1 MLFDKGTAHHTFTA
15 TSTYLAFVPFLSIR
29 KVFTMKILCVGDV
42 VSRVGRDMLFKYVD
56 ELKYQKDIDFVIV
69 NGENSSH
76 GRGMTRSTYSEMKRA
91 GADVF
96 TMGNHVWGAK
106 EVVPIMEQ
114 EGDVIRP
121 LNMQGTQP
129 GNGSVVMTAKN
140 GTKIG
145 IINLIGQ
152 VNMLPCNSPF
162 DAATKEVEKIREITP
177 VIFVDFHAE
186 VTSEKMA
193 MGYFLDGKVSAVFGT
208 HTHIQTAD
216 AKILKGGTG
225 YITDL
230 GMTGPEESVLG
241 MNKNIIID
249 RFVSGVPQK
258 FEIASG
264 KGQFCG
270 CIFTVDEN
278 SGKCTDI
285 ERLYIE
291 E

>member
-1 MLFDKGTAHHTFTA
+1 M
-15 TSTYLAFVPFLSIR
+15 
-29 KVFTMKILCVGDV
+29 KVLCVGDV
-42 VSRVGRDMLFKYVD
+42 VSRTGREMLFKYVED
-56 ELKYQKDIDFVIV
+56 LKYTKDIDFVIV

-76 GRGMTRSTYSEMKRA
+76 GRGMTRSAYNEMKRA

-96 TMGNHVWGAK
+96 TMGNHVWGVK
-106 EVVPIMEQ
+106 EVVSIMDE

-121 LNMQGTQP
+121 SNLQGDPP
-129 GNGSVVMTAKN
+129 GKGSVVIEAKN
-140 GTKIG
+140 GVKVG
-145 IINLIGQ
+145 VINLMGQ

-162 DAATKEVEKIREITP
+162 EAAEREIAKLRERTP

-216 AKILKGGTG
+216 AKILEGGTG

-230 GMTGPEESVLG
+230 GMTGPIDSVLG
-241 MNKNIIID
+241 MNKTIIVN
-249 RFVSGVPQK
+249 RFTSGTPQK
-258 FEIASG
+258 FEIATG
-264 KGQFCG
+264 RGQFCA
-270 CIFTVDEN
+270 CIFTIDEE

>member
-1 MLFDKGTAHHTFTA
+1 M
-15 TSTYLAFVPFLSIR
+15 
-29 KVFTMKILCVGDV
+29 KVLCVGDV
-42 VSRVGRDMLFKYVD
+42 VSRVGRDMLFRYVE
-56 ELKYQKDIDFVIV
+56 ELKYQKNIDFVIV
-69 NGENSSH
+69 NGENSNH
-76 GRGMTRSTYSEMKRA
+76 GRGMTRSCYNEMKRA

-106 EVVPIMEQ
+106 EVISVMEQ

-121 LNMQGTQP
+121 LNMQGNQP
-129 GNGSVVMTAKN
+129 GCGSVIMTARN
-140 GTKIG
+140 GKKIG

-162 DAATKEVEKIREITP
+162 DAVEKEIEKIREITP
-177 VIFVDFHAE
+177 IIFVDFHAE

-216 AKILKGGTG
+216 AKILDGGTG

-230 GMTGPEESVLG
+230 GMTGRKDSVLG
-241 MNKNIIID
+241 MNKTIIIN
-249 RFVSGVPQK
+249 RFIHTMPQK
-258 FEIASG
+258 FEIATG

-270 CIFTVDEN
+270 CIFTVDDD
-278 SGKCTDI
+278 SGKCTDV
-285 ERLYIE
+285 ERIYIE
-291 E
+291 EK